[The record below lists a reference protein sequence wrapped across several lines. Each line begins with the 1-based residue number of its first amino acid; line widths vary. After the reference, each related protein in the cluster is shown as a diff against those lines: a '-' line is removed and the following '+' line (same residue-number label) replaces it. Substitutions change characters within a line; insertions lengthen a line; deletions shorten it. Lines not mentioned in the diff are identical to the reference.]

1 MEYEDFC
8 EWDFA
13 DMVASG
19 VPEAYPTHAIE
30 VARMAISLVNKCKSF
45 VIPHFPDQKLKIR
58 VGIHSGIYSFSC
70 T

>member
-1 MEYEDFC
+1 
-8 EWDFA
+8 
-13 DMVASG
+13 MVASG

-58 VGIHSGIYSFSC
+58 VGIHSGI
-70 T
+70 